1 MTITLTTTLH
11 LQTEN
16 VKARLYLPELSV
28 PRRGPNLPGDPK
40 VLPVGEKLPAAAELN
55 RGMNKGQSVRKQV
68 KVRPKKPGYYMVSTA
83 VWAPDAEHITSN
95 GVPIDNSQSTEFW
108 IWISEEGGQVTSRF
122 DPSLFPEGYVIA
134 PGRLTSKDQLTD
146 IPLKEGDGRKAEAK
160 QASDDDDVEIK
171 FTRFD
176 PIEGMIKPISGIKVR
191 VKEENEYSGDEE
203 GYTKITDEN
212 GIIRFGCGPYGYESY
227 EATLRASGGGAT
239 VLNNGGNPVVARGRT
254 WEAACGYTN
263 EARAL
268 AAQYFVWQEM
278 RRIRGRSEN
287 FYSGLS
293 RGNITVELDKEADNA
308 LYRVEWNGDEK
319 IVLDQGTYETA
330 NLSDYDIQTMA
341 HEYGHAYHEKA
352 IGGYAVDGSCPD
364 DHYLS
369 GAHDLDCAFQE
380 GYAQFHAAVTVA
392 DTNSFVERIERV
404 PGNPSYD
411 RVYPAIYGD
420 EDLSTDGSVIEG
432 SVAAF
437 LFDLTDPKNESHDD
451 LNFPGRYVADVI
463 GSCGGQ
469 ANDGGFCEANGV
481 DHLIACF
488 QLKSPP
494 YGQTYD
500 GTNYYFGTRS
510 YDLRADGY
518 VTEDAREPS
527 GWNRS
532 DINKIWRYT
541 LYEETP

>member
-1 MTITLTTTLH
+1 MFVFLIISLPKHRSLAAILT
-11 LQTEN
+11 
-16 VKARLYLPELSV
+16 
-28 PRRGPNLPGDPK
+28 
-40 VLPVGEKLPAAAELN
+40 
-55 RGMNKGQSVRKQV
+55 
-68 KVRPKKPGYYMVSTA
+68 
-83 VWAPDAEHITSN
+83 
-95 GVPIDNSQSTEFW
+95 
-108 IWISEEGGQVTSRF
+108 
-122 DPSLFPEGYVIA
+122 PSLFPEGYVIA

-146 IPLKEGDGRKAEAK
+146 VPLKEGDGRKAEAK
-160 QASDDDDVEIK
+160 QASDDDDVKIK

-203 GYTKITDEN
+203 CYTEITDEN
-212 GIIRFGCGPYGYESY
+212 GAIRFGCDPYGYESY

-239 VLNNGGNPVVARGRT
+239 VLNGGGNPVVARGRT
-254 WEAACGYTN
+254 YEAACGDTD
-263 EARAL
+263 EARAS

-287 FYSGLS
+287 FYGGLS
-293 RGNITVELDKEADNA
+293 RGSITVKLD
-308 LYRVEWNGDEK
+308 GDRDRAVYTSDDE
-319 IVLDQGTYETA
+319 IILDQDTYETS
-330 NLSDYDIQTMA
+330 NLSDYDVQTMA

-404 PGNPSYD
+404 PDNPSYAQ
-411 RVYPAIYGD
+411 VYPAERG
-420 EDLSTDGSVIEG
+420 EGESTDGSIIEG
-432 SVAAF
+432 TVAAF
-437 LFDLTDPKNESHDD
+437 LFDLTDPKDESHDD

-469 ANDGGFCEANGV
+469 ANGGGFFEANGV

-494 YGQTYD
+494 YGQKYD

-510 YDLRADGY
+510 YSLRADGY
-518 VTEDAREPS
+518 VTEDADEPS

-532 DINKIWRYT
+532 DINKIWHYT